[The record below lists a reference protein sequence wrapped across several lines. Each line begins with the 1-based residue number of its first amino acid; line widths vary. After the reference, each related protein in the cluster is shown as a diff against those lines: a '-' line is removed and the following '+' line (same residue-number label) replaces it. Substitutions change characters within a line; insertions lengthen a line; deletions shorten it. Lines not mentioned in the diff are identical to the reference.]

1 MSRNA
6 RIGENGG
13 NGALLPKLPNC
24 KQTFKS
30 DGKGAL
36 WKVAMLAK
44 MVYLAKMAELAALYL
59 NLLLS
64 SSVIMRFIR
73 IKR

>member
-1 MSRNA
+1 
-6 RIGENGG
+6 
-13 NGALLPKLPNC
+13 
-24 KQTFKS
+24 
-30 DGKGAL
+30 
-36 WKVAMLAK
+36 MLAK

-73 IKR
+73 IKRKRVVGMKMIFKPILNRDVGVKTCTFHPY